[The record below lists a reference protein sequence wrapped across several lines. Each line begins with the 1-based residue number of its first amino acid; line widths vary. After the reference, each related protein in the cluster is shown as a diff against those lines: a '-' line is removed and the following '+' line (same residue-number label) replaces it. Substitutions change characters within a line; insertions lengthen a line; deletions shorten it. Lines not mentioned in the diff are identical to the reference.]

1 MSKLSYKIMSTE
13 YVDENG
19 VLLEKAI
26 PLTIELENPT
36 ESDIEYASK
45 NAINGVYTIED
56 SDSPET
62 LDNIINILLG
72 VM

>member
-1 MSKLSYKIMSTE
+1 MSTE